1 MKYIWLKCFYWL
13 SNQKISDRK
22 IRQKSLRWW
31 WSLLAGGLAAWIVS
45 FSGSIGVA
53 ETPHPGAKI
62 PAAEIITAQASAVAQ
77 PKSAEKNDTE
87 NLKSYPIESKP
98 VKVSIGL
105 HMSNLANIDQATE
118 SFDIGGYLMYTW
130 RDPRLAYQS
139 KSNGLDVKD
148 SSLDQIWHPAL
159 EMVNAKASVL
169 SDTIVEILPDG
180 TVLAQERFI
189 RTLSSA
195 LELQKFPFDRQS
207 FDVVIESL
215 RYGKSMVELVVDP
228 TKISIGKDKFVSLS
242 EWNLGKII
250 GTSDK
255 SFFPPEKQDY
265 GRVTI
270 AIQADRAPG
279 FYISKVIIPL
289 LLITMASWSVFW
301 IKPQEFS
308 TQISVAFTNLLT
320 IVALL
325 LVINDKLPRV
335 GYLTLMDGFTAIC
348 FLSILIVILELLITH
363 RLVSIDNHDKAENIH
378 RFAQWV
384 MPIGFVGSNL
394 ILLLG
399 MGLLTSQ

>member
-13 SNQKISDRK
+13 NDQKISDRK

-31 WSLLAGGLAAWIVS
+31 WFLLAGGLAAWIVLS
-45 FSGSIGVA
+45 SGSIGVA
-53 ETPHPGAKI
+53 ETPPPGAKI
-62 PAAEIITAQASAVAQ
+62 PAAEIIIAQASAADQ

-87 NLKSYPIESKP
+87 NLKSYPIAAKP
-98 VKVSIGL
+98 IKVSIGL
-105 HMSNLANIDQATE
+105 HMSNLANIDQSTE
-118 SFDIGGYLMYTW
+118 SFDIGGYFMYTW
-130 RDPRLAYQS
+130 RDSRLAYQPQPN
-139 KSNGLDVKD
+139 KSGVKD

-159 EMVNAKASVL
+159 EMVNTKASIS

-180 TVLAQERFI
+180 TVLAQEHFI

-195 LELQKFPFDRQS
+195 LDLQRFPFDKQS
-207 FDVVIESL
+207 FDIVIESL
-215 RYGKSMVELVVDP
+215 RYGKSMVELVSDP

-242 EWNLGKII
+242 EWNLGKIS
-250 GTSDK
+250 GTNGK
-255 SFFPPEKQDY
+255 SFFPPEQQDY

-270 AIQADRAPG
+270 GLDADRVPG

-289 LLITMASWSVFW
+289 LLITIASWSVFW

-348 FLSILIVILELLITH
+348 FLSILVVILELLITH
-363 RLVSIDNHDKAENIH
+363 RLVSIDNHKKAENIH
-378 RFAQWV
+378 RLAQWV
-384 MPIGFVGSNL
+384 MPIGFVVSNL
-394 ILLLG
+394 TLLLSMG
-399 MGLLTSQ
+399 MLTPR

>member
-1 MKYIWLKCFYWL
+1 MWLKCFYWL
-13 SNQKISDRK
+13 SDRK

-31 WSLLAGGLAAWIVS
+31 WFLLAGGLAAWIVL
-45 FSGSIGVA
+45 FSGSIGAVETSPPVA
-53 ETPHPGAKI
+53 E
-62 PAAEIITAQASAVAQ
+62 ITIAQAREVAQ
-77 PKSAEKNDTE
+77 SKPAEKTEPE
-87 NLKSYPIESKP
+87 NLKSYPIEAKP
-98 VKVSIGL
+98 IKVSIGL
-105 HMSNLANIDQATE
+105 HMSNLANIDQTTE

-130 RDPRLAYQS
+130 RDFRLAYQPL
-139 KSNGLDVKD
+139 SNGSAGKD

-159 EMVNAKASVL
+159 EMVNTKASIS

-189 RTLSSA
+189 KTLSSA

-215 RYGKSMVELVVDP
+215 KYGKSMVELVVDS

-242 EWNLGKII
+242 EWNLGTITGI
-250 GTSDK
+250 NGK
-255 SFFPPEKQDY
+255 SFFPPEQQDY
-265 GRVTI
+265 GRVTVSI
-270 AIQADRAPG
+270 YADRVPG
-279 FYISKVIIPL
+279 FYISKVIVPL
-289 LLITMASWSVFW
+289 LLITIASWSVFW

-363 RLVSIDNHDKAENIH
+363 RLVSTESQSKAENIH
-378 RFAQWV
+378 RLAQWI
-384 MPIGFVGSNL
+384 MPIGFVVSNL
-394 ILLLG
+394 ILLMS
-399 MGLLTSQ
+399 MGLLTSR

>member
-1 MKYIWLKCFYWL
+1 MENIWLKCLYWL
-13 SNQKISDRK
+13 SERK
-22 IRQKSLRWW
+22 IRQKALRWW
-31 WSLLAGGLAAWIVS
+31 LLLAGGLAAGIVLS
-45 FSGSIGVA
+45 SGSIGVA
-53 ETPHPGAKI
+53 ETPHP
-62 PAAEIITAQASAVAQ
+62 AAEITMAQASAAAQ
-77 PKSAEKNDTE
+77 PKPAEKNDPE
-87 NLKSYPIESKP
+87 NLKFYPIEAKP
-98 VKVSIGL
+98 IKVLIGL
-105 HMSNLANIDQATE
+105 HMSNLANIDQSTE
-118 SFDIGGYLMYTW
+118 SFDIGGYLLYTW
-130 RDPRLAYQS
+130 RDSRLAYQPQP
-139 KSNGLDVKD
+139 NRAGGKD

-159 EMVNAKASVL
+159 EMVNAKASIS

-215 RYGKSMVELVVDP
+215 KYGKSMVELVADL

-242 EWNLGKII
+242 EWNLGTIT
-250 GTSDK
+250 GTNGK
-255 SFFPPEKQDY
+255 SFFPPEQQDY
-265 GRVTI
+265 GRVTVKI
-270 AIQADRAPG
+270 SADRIPG

-289 LLITMASWSVFW
+289 LLITIASWSVFW

-348 FLSILIVILELLITH
+348 FLSILVVILELLITH
-363 RLVSIDNHDKAENIH
+363 RLISIDSHNKAENIH
-378 RFAQWV
+378 RLAQWI
-384 MPIGFVGSNL
+384 MPIGFVVSNL
-394 ILLLG
+394 TLLLS
-399 MGLLTSQ
+399 MGLLTSR

>member
-1 MKYIWLKCFYWL
+1 MWLKCFYWL
-13 SNQKISDRK
+13 SDRK

-31 WSLLAGGLAAWIVS
+31 WFLLAGGLAAWIVL
-45 FSGSIGVA
+45 FSGSIGAVETSPPVA
-53 ETPHPGAKI
+53 E
-62 PAAEIITAQASAVAQ
+62 ITIAQAREVAQ
-77 PKSAEKNDTE
+77 SKPAEKTEPE
-87 NLKSYPIESKP
+87 NLKSYPIEAKP
-98 VKVSIGL
+98 IKVSIGL
-105 HMSNLANIDQATE
+105 HMSNLANIDQTTE

-130 RDPRLAYQS
+130 RDSRLAYQPL
-139 KSNGLDVKD
+139 SNGSAGKD

-159 EMVNAKASVL
+159 EMVNTKASIS

-189 RTLSSA
+189 KTLSSA

-215 RYGKSMVELVVDP
+215 KYGKSMVELVVDS

-242 EWNLGKII
+242 EWNLGTITGI
-250 GTSDK
+250 NGK
-255 SFFPPEKQDY
+255 SFFPPEQQDY
-265 GRVTI
+265 GRVTVSI
-270 AIQADRAPG
+270 YADRVPG
-279 FYISKVIIPL
+279 FYISKVIVPL
-289 LLITMASWSVFW
+289 LLITIASWSVFW

-363 RLVSIDNHDKAENIH
+363 RLVSTESQSKAENIH
-378 RFAQWV
+378 RLAQWI
-384 MPIGFVGSNL
+384 MPIGFVVSNL
-394 ILLLG
+394 ILLMS
-399 MGLLTSQ
+399 MGLLTSR